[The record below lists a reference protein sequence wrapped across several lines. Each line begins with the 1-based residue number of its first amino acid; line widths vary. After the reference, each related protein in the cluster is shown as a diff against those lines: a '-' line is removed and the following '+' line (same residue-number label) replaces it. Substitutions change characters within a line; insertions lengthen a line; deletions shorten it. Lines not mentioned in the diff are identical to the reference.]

1 MRIWYQ
7 SLGRLDAWGGYP
19 AHLGAMIE
27 RARSATTE
35 IVVNGTK
42 RGIAEYHAALAH
54 EAKGDVLHTLRRAVA
69 EGADAFVIGNFFD
82 IGLGEAREIA
92 PFPVLGLG
100 ETSISLSHFMG
111 QSYGLICPNA
121 KYAARLEKRL
131 RADRLDARLAGV
143 AVLDMPRLTTMG
155 DAFDDADA
163 HARLLQAIEQA
174 VERDLGAAEVVVP
187 AGGVVMALMDKA
199 GVTRFG
205 KGAPVL
211 NGIAGLVAMAEASVG
226 LARLQGGTFTSRHLS
241 HARPDPQERTR
252 IAELYGPDIYPH
264 WTP

>member
-1 MRIWYQ
+1 M
-7 SLGRLDAWGGYP
+7 A
-19 AHLGAMIE
+19 
-27 RARSATTE
+27 
-35 IVVNGTK
+35 
-42 RGIAEYHAALAH
+42 
-54 EAKGDVLHTLRRAVA
+54 RAVDHRIA
-69 EGADAFVIGNFFD
+69 
-82 IGLGEAREIA
+82 GLVAAI
-92 PFPVLGLG
+92 PVP
-100 ETSISLSHFMG
+100 E
-111 QSYGLICPNA
+111 
-121 KYAARLEKRL
+121 R
-131 RADRLDARLAGV
+131 DRSR
-143 AVLDMPRLTTMG
+143 
-155 DAFDDADA
+155 AFDDADA

-205 KGAPVL
+205 NGAPVL